1 MNIVLNY
8 NTDKDF
14 IFWIIKYVQSEIR
27 IQSKSKAF
35 LSLDNA
41 LNSVAEFQSIY
52 KKKYSSRE
60 IVLTATYNLVYNLY
74 DNKCVIE
81 INPNVYYAGTH
92 VRLIDLCKL
101 INFGTLNVRGSHIFT
116 DVFDAINKHQKHF
129 YDVYVLER

>member
-27 IQSKSKAF
+27 MQSKQKVFVSI
-35 LSLDNA
+35 DNA

-60 IVLTATYNLVYNLY
+60 ILLTATYNLVYNLY
-74 DNKCVIE
+74 DN
-81 INPNVYYAGTH
+81 N
-92 VRLIDLCKL
+92 
-101 INFGTLNVRGSHIFT
+101 SH
-116 DVFDAINKHQKHF
+116 N
-129 YDVYVLER
+129 